1 MADELKPCP
10 DGHKD
15 VYLWESKRAHD
26 GAPQWDVVCGG
37 QDCEWALWGFLDR
50 DSVVRQWNARAA
62 APADASLIDRLHT
75 AEAEVA
81 ILESQ
86 VARQTAVAE
95 DSVDRFK
102 RLGEQLALQGAE
114 LFALRS
120 FKASV
125 PWPSICDLLWAID
138 DREPGAMALKLWYD
152 ANRPQEATE

>member
-81 ILESQ
+81 IL
-86 VARQTAVAE
+86 
-95 DSVDRFK
+95 
-102 RLGEQLALQGAE
+102 
-114 LFALRS
+114 RS
-120 FKASV
+120 FKAGV
-125 PWPSICDLLWAID
+125 PWESLYRVAQYEEGGQWSAHNECVQAWIA
-138 DREPGAMALKLWYD
+138 